1 MLQGRFF
8 RRLIELRTGC
18 AKAPELPFA
27 KVLTA
32 DSIQAILTELKV
44 EYRDRIYTPLVTLWV
59 FLSQVLDADHSCRQA
74 VSRLLAFRLQRG
86 LSRCSSGSG
95 SYCDARQK
103 LPEALFQRLVQKTG
117 RELQEQAP
125 AGWLFHGRQVK
136 VADGTTVSM
145 PDTAKNTAAF
155 DKPRNQRGPGP
166 FPVARVLVVLCLA
179 TGAALEAAI
188 GPCRGKKTGELS
200 LYRSLHETLETGDIL
215 LADRLFCTYFDIA
228 CLKQRGVDGV
238 FRLSSSRRADFRS
251 GRRLGPDDHLV
262 TWHKPNQRPKG
273 ITLAQWAAIPDELE
287 IRELRVTVSIP
298 GFRVQSL
305 VVVTTLLDAE
315 EFPPQEIAAL
325 FRQRWHGELDL
336 RSIKAVMQMEVL
348 RCLSPEMVRKEI
360 WAHLLAYNLLRS
372 ILCAASTEF
381 ERPVRSFSFKAAL
394 QLLLA
399 FRHELLS
406 TTADETTLQKYCDDL
421 LYALNEHRVHDRLNR
436 YEPRKIKRPSKPYAQ
451 LKLARHIERKLCLQN
466 RSG

>member
-8 RRLIELRTGC
+8 RRLIELRTSG
-18 AKAPELPFA
+18 ASAPELPFA
-27 KVLTA
+27 RVLTA
-32 DSIQAILTELKV
+32 DSIQAMLAELKV
-44 EYRDRIYTPLVTLWV
+44 EFRDRIYSPLTTLWV
-59 FLSQVLDADHSCRQA
+59 FLSQVLDADQSCCQA
-74 VSRLLAFRLQRG
+74 VSRLLAFRLARG
-86 LSRCSSGSG
+86 LSRCSTDSG
-95 SYCDARQK
+95 SYCEARKK
-103 LPEALFQRLVQKTG
+103 LPEALLQRLVQKTG

-125 AGWLFHGRQVK
+125 AGWLFHGRKVK
-136 VADGTTVSM
+136 LADGTTVSM

-155 DKPRNQRGPGP
+155 EKPRNQHGAGP
-166 FPVARVLVVLCLA
+166 FPVARLLVVLCLA

-200 LYRSLHETLETGDIL
+200 LYRSLDEALEAGDIV

-228 CLKQRGVDGV
+228 RLKQRGVDGV
-238 FRLSSSRRADFRS
+238 FRLSSSRRADFRT
-251 GRRLGPDDHLV
+251 GRRLGQDDHVV
-262 TWHKPNQRPKG
+262 TWHKPTPCPEG
-273 ITLAQWAAIPDELE
+273 ISAAQWAAIPGELE
-287 IRELRVTVSIP
+287 IREVRVTVSIP
-298 GFRVQSL
+298 GFRVKSL

-336 RSIKAVMQMEVL
+336 RSIKTVMQMDVL

-372 ILCAASTEF
+372 ILCSASTEF

-406 TTADETTLQKYCDDL
+406 ATAEKARLENCCDTL
-421 LYALNEHRVHDRLNR
+421 LYALSEHQVHDRLNR

-451 LKLARHIERKLCLQN
+451 LKLPRPIERKLCLRN
-466 RSG
+466 TSG